1 MEFLFASKEFGIA
14 GLASIDT
21 DRLYIGVL
29 AGESPLRTCMT

>member
-1 MEFLFASKEFGIA
+1 VEFLFASKEFGIA

-29 AGESPLRTCMT
+29 AGESPLGSCMT